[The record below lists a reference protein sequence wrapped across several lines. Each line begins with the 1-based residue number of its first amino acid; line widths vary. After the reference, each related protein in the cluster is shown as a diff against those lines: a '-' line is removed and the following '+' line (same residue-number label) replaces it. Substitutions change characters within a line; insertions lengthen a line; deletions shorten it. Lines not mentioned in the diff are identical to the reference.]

1 MGFKTLMIKLRE
13 PSAQDETLFLSTMQK
28 SRDFHFPF
36 IAAPVTSEAFQA
48 YLTKSTLD
56 TEKCFIAWDSAHQMI
71 GVFNISGIMRGPF
84 KSAFLGYYA
93 SVDQAGKGLM
103 SQALKLVL
111 KEIFT
116 GLDLH
121 RIEANIQPDN
131 TASIRLATRNG
142 FLKEGFSPRY
152 LKINGQWQDHL
163 RFALTIEDWLANT
176 L

>member
-1 MGFKTLMIKLRE
+1 MIILRE
-13 PSAQDETLFLSTMQK
+13 PSAQDEQLFLSTMQK

-36 IAAPVTSEAFQA
+36 IVAPVTTEAFQA
-48 YLTKSTLD
+48 YLKKSRLD
-56 TEKCFIAWDSAHQMI
+56 TEKCFIAWDSTHQII

-103 SQALKLVL
+103 SKALKLVL

-116 GLDLH
+116 ELDLH

-152 LKINGQWQDHL
+152 LKINGQWQDHI
-163 RFALTIEDWLANT
+163 RFALTLEDWLANAT
-176 L
+176 